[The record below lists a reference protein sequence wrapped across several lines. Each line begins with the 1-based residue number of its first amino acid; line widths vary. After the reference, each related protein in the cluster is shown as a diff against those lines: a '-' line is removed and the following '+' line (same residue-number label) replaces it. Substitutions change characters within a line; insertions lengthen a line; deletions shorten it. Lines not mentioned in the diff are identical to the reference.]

1 MSLCLSIL
9 IPGIR
14 IDVGVGEWAG
24 ERTMSKIGAGTRDAQ
39 SSSYGSA
46 HSPQR
51 SWRSNTRQRCP
62 LRPWVDSERLL

>member
-1 MSLCLSIL
+1 MRVEAVSLCLSIL

-46 HSPQR
+46 HSP
-51 SWRSNTRQRCP
+51 
-62 LRPWVDSERLL
+62 